1 MDTVHA
7 SLLSTVCTLLLTE
20 ARRIGSK
27 GKRKGIC
34 RKDLIDEATDHRVLR
49 GTDEVEVLALDLIHH
64 GIHLCEGHNTIYN
77 LGTNH
82 IWRNHIGKTTVDHEI
97 ARIAEHRRVQSRDV
111 ADQVVEAVT
120 CDTSGCIEID
130 TAEGLHDICMI
141 RYLKCRND
149 RLTEA
154 LILDVVRIIR
164 TDRNG
169 CIDHVRDDHHA
180 LRHLR
185 LKLRLLLLELL
196 ETCGK
201 CADLGLDLFGLRLL
215 PLRHQRTDLL
225 RNRILLR
232 TKLIGLLLAL
242 SRLEIIL
249 DDLID

>member
-1 MDTVHA
+1 MDTVNA
-7 SLLSTVCTLLLTE
+7 SLLDTVCTLLLTE

-27 GKRKGIC
+27 GKRKGIG
-34 RKDLIDEATDHRVLR
+34 RQDLIDETTDHRVLG
-49 GTDEVEVLALDLIHH
+49 GTDKVEVLALDLIHH
-64 GIHLCEGHNTIYN
+64 GIHLCEGHNTIHD

-82 IWRNHIGKTTVDHEI
+82 IWRNHIGETTVDHEI

-120 CDTSGCIEID
+120 CDTAGCIEID
-130 TAEGLHDICMI
+130 TAERLHDVGMI
-141 RYLKCRND
+141 WNLELRND

-154 LILDVVRIIR
+154 LILDVMGIIR

-169 CIDHVRDDHHA
+169 RIDHVRDDHHA

-201 CADLGLDLFGLRLL
+201 CANLGLDLFGLRLL
-215 PLRHQRTDLL
+215 TLRHQRTDLL
-225 RNRILLR
+225 
-232 TKLIGLLLAL
+232 
-242 SRLEIIL
+242 
-249 DDLID
+249 